1 MTLIEKLAVLKMA
14 GYEVRYRPT
23 ANHKYPWD
31 WYNRSTSDESTL
43 FYATKIEA
51 VNQALARVLKL
62 SKR

>member
-23 ANHKYPWD
+23 TNHKYPWD
-31 WYNRSTSDESTL
+31 WYNPSTSNESL
-43 FYATKIEA
+43 SFYTTKIEA
-51 VNQALARVLKL
+51 VNQALARVLEH